1 MNARG
6 LRPLVA
12 ATAAA
17 LIVLALRRAR
27 MHCARRRARR
37 FAPAP
42 AALSTP

>member
-17 LIVLALRRAR
+17 LIVSGCSTTTGGTPALDTTGGETR
-27 MHCARRRARR
+27 
-37 FAPAP
+37 
-42 AALSTP
+42 